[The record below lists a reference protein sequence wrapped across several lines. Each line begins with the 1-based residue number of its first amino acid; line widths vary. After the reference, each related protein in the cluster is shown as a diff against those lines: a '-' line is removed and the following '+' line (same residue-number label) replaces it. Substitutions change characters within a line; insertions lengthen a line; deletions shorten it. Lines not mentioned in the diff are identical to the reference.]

1 MAQVVK
7 NLPPMQETQAPSLGW
22 EDTLEKAMAIHSNIL
37 AWRITWTGH
46 GVTELDI
53 TERLRLSS
61 IKHILIVVKQTSE
74 YFTL

>member
-7 NLPPMQETQAPSLGW
+7 NLPPMQETQAQSLGW
-22 EDTLEKAMAIHSNIL
+22 EDTLEKAMAIHSNIR